1 MAPEQARAGSAGGR
15 LGPPPVVGL
24 LRRFGIVLAF
34 LVLMAVLAVL
44 SPAFL
49 TVSNLFNVAQQVSIN
64 AIMAAGMTFVIL
76 TAGIDLSV
84 GSVLAL
90 SGAVMAGLL
99 STGKPVL
106 LGIVGGL
113 AVGTLLGLINGIV
126 ITRGKVQPFIATL
139 AMLTIARG
147 LTLVYTDGRPI
158 TGLPE
163 AFVWLGAGDVG
174 RVPVPVIIMALVFGA
189 AYVILTQTPLG
200 RYVYAIGGNE
210 EAARL
215 SGVNVPFVKTLV
227 YATSGLLSAVS
238 AIVITGRLN
247 SAQPTAGAG
256 YELDAIAAVVLGGTT
271 LAGGEGSVL
280 GTLLG
285 AFIIG
290 VLNNGLNLL
299 NVSSFYQQVVKG
311 VVILLAVLL
320 DRRLR

>member
-1 MAPEQARAGSAGGR
+1 MAPEQVRAGSTGR
-15 LGPPPVVGL
+15 RPGPLRVVGL
-24 LRRFGIVLAF
+24 LRRYCIVLDF
-34 LVLMAVLAVL
+34 LVLMAVLSVL

-49 TVSNLFNVAQQVSIN
+49 AVSNLFNVAQQVSIN

-106 LGIVGGL
+106 LGILGGL
-113 AVGTLLGLINGIV
+113 AVGGLLGLINGIV

-215 SGVNVPFVKTLV
+215 SGVNVLFVKTLV

-311 VVILLAVLL
+311 VVILLAVRL

>member
-1 MAPEQARAGSAGGR
+1 MK
-15 LGPPPVVGL
+15 PPRVVAL
-24 LRRFGIVLAF
+24 LRRYGIVLAF
-34 LVLMAVLAVL
+34 LVLMAVLSVL

-84 GSVLAL
+84 GSVLAF
-90 SGAVMAGLL
+90 SGAIMAGLL

-106 LGIVGGL
+106 LGILGGL

-215 SGVNVPFVKTLV
+215 SGVNVQFVKTLV

>member
-1 MAPEQARAGSAGGR
+1 MERERARPLPAGARPPRLSA
-15 LGPPPVVGL
+15 VST
-24 LRRFGIVLAF
+24 LRRYGILVAF
-34 LVLMAVLAVL
+34 LLLMAVLSVL
-44 SPAFL
+44 SDAFL
-49 TVSNLFNVAQQVSIN
+49 TVSNLLNVAQQVSIN
-64 AIMAAGMTFVIL
+64 AVIAAGMTFVIL

-90 SGAVMAGLL
+90 AGAVTAGLL
-99 STGKPVL
+99 STGRPLL
-106 LGIVGGL
+106 LGLLAGL
-113 AVGTLLGLINGIV
+113 AVGAALGWVNGVI

-139 AMLTIARG
+139 GMLTLARG
-147 LTLVYTDGRPI
+147 ATLVYTDGRPI
-158 TGLPE
+158 TGLPD
-163 AFVWLGAGDVG
+163 AFVWLGAGDIG
-174 RVPVPVIIMALVFGA
+174 RVPVPVIIMGLVFLVS
-189 AYVILTQTPLG
+189 YLILSQTPLG

-215 SGVNVPFVKTLV
+215 SGVNVQGTKTLV
-227 YATSGLLSAVS
+227 YVISGILSAIS
-238 AIVITGRLN
+238 AIIITGRLN
-247 SAQPTAGAG
+247 SAQPTAGSG

-271 LAGGEGSVL
+271 LAGGEGNIL

-311 VVILLAVLL
+311 AVILLAVLL